1 MRPFTYTRPS
11 RPEAPW
17 EDVGPGTMYIAGGTN
32 LVDLMK
38 CGVATPR
45 RLVDI
50 GELPLHDVDVREDS
64 LRIGALVPNSD
75 LAAHPVVRERL
86 PVLSQ
91 ALLAGA
97 SPQLR
102 NLATLG
108 GNLLQRTRCGYF
120 RDIAMPCNKRAPG
133 SGCAALDGEHRAHAI
148 LGTSEHCIATHPSD
162 LAVALVALDAR
173 VCLDGPGGPRTVPAT
188 ALHVTPEDSPQR
200 ETVLR
205 PGELITGVEIA
216 TDTLGADSYY
226 LKVRERASYAFAM
239 CSAAVAL
246 DVRDGTVHAARVALG
261 GVATT
266 PWRAHAA
273 EAALIGER
281 VGAAAFARAG
291 DAATEGARPRRD
303 NAYKVELIRR
313 VVVRALTTLTGGRA

>member
-1 MRPFTYTRPS
+1 
-11 RPEAPW
+11 
-17 EDVGPGTMYIAGGTN
+17 
-32 LVDLMK
+32 MK

-50 GELPLHDVDVREDS
+50 GELPLRDIDVHDDG
-64 LRIGALVPNSD
+64 LRVGALVPNSD

-102 NLATLG
+102 NLATVG
-108 GNLLQRTRCGYF
+108 GNLMQRTRCGYF
-120 RDIAMPCNKRAPG
+120 RDPSMPCNKRAPG
-133 SGCAALDGEHRAHAI
+133 SGCAALDGEHRAHAV

-162 LAVALVALDAR
+162 LAVALVALDAGVR
-173 VCLDGPGGPRTVPAT
+173 VDGPGGPRTVAAT
-188 ALHVTPEDSPQR
+188 TLHLRPGDSPQH
-200 ETVLR
+200 ESVLR
-205 PGELITGVEIA
+205 PGELITGVDLV
-216 TDTLGADSYY
+216 TDTLGANSHY

-266 PWRAHAA
+266 PWRAYAA
-273 EAALIGER
+273 EAGLIGET
-281 VGAAAFARAG
+281 VGPAAFARAG
-291 DAATEGARPRRD
+291 DAATEGATPRRD

-313 VVVRALTTLTGGRA
+313 VVIRALTTLTGART

>member
-1 MRPFTYTRPS
+1 MRPFAYTRPA

-17 EDVGPGTMYIAGGTN
+17 EDLRPGTMYIAGGTN

-50 GELPLHDVDVREDS
+50 GELPLRDVDVRADS

-120 RDIAMPCNKRAPG
+120 RDLAMPCNKRAPG

-148 LGTSEHCIATHPSD
+148 LGTSEQCIATHPSD
-162 LAVALVALDAR
+162 LAVALVALDAH
-173 VCLDGPGGPRTVPAT
+173 VCVDGPDGPRTVPAT
-188 ALHVTPEDSPQR
+188 TLHLPPGDSPHH

-205 PGELITGVEIA
+205 PGELITGVDVA
-216 TDTLGADSYY
+216 TDSLGAHSHY

-273 EAALIGER
+273 EAALIGAPVGR
-281 VGAAAFARAG
+281 VAFARAG
-291 DAATEGARPRRD
+291 DAATEGAAPRRD

-313 VVVRALTTLTGGRA
+313 VVVRALTTLTGVRA